1 VEPIGSSGVD
11 SERLRPWDRPTPVI
25 IQRRAR
31 ARERALAMAS
41 VVRVVVLLATDLLLL
56 FVGHASVNLARG
68 GDELARLS
76 FTSPGFVPRGTFPR
90 IEVITAII
98 LGLAIFGNYRSGPR
112 WRNVTTL
119 LAGSSLGLSLVFWS
133 RLWNGASVET
143 IIAFLLL
150 LGIVA
155 AVLSAGR
162 HVLYHAVQK
171 ISPSPIGV
179 SRAIVL
185 GSRASA
191 DQIAKSEAVSMNQ
204 RIAVVGKVITDSPLP
219 KDCLGGLSDLVWILE
234 RHSIDSILIADQLH
248 EDVLLDVLEVA
259 EKTGCTAVIANP
271 VFPFAGFVPT
281 VIKRGHIPFVRLTR
295 PSLRIPQLISKRAF
309 DIVSASALLVLLA
322 PLFIVIAIAIR
333 VTSRGPVFYK
343 HVRVGYAGKRFQMYK
358 FRSMVR
364 DAEKLR
370 ADLAERS
377 IYTDQRVFKIPDDP
391 RITSLGRFLRR
402 SSLDELPQLLNVLE
416 GDMSMVG
423 PRPPLASEVELYE
436 EHNYTRFDMKPGI
449 TGPWQVAGRN
459 VVTNFDEL
467 IAMETEYLTDWSLLK
482 DFSILL
488 KTVPAVLS
496 MKGAV

>member
-1 VEPIGSSGVD
+1 
-11 SERLRPWDRPTPVI
+11 
-25 IQRRAR
+25 
-31 ARERALAMAS
+31 M
-41 VVRVVVLLATDLLLL
+41 ATDLLLL

-68 GDELARLS
+68 GQALAGLS
-76 FTSPGFVPRGTFPR
+76 IPSGGFVPRGTFPR

-98 LGLAIFGNYRSGPR
+98 LGLTIFGNYRSGPH

-119 LAGSSLGLSLVFWS
+119 LGGSSLGLSLVFWS
-133 RLWNGASVET
+133 RLWNGASIET
-143 IIAFLLL
+143 VLAFLVL
-150 LGIVA
+150 LGVVA
-155 AVLSAGR
+155 AALTAGR
-162 HVLYHAVQK
+162 HVLFHGLQK
-171 ISPSPIGV
+171 IRPSPIGV
-179 SRAIVL
+179 SRAVVL
-185 GSRASA
+185 GSRQRAE
-191 DQIAKSEAVSMNQ
+191 QIAQSDPVRLNM
-204 RIAVVGKVITDSPLP
+204 RIAVIGQVITDLPRP
-219 KDCLGGLSDLVWILE
+219 KDSLGGLSDLVWILE
-234 RHSIDSILIADQLH
+234 RHSVDSILIAEQLD

-259 EKTGCTAVIANP
+259 ERTGCTAVMANH

-295 PSLRIPQLISKRAF
+295 PSLRIPQLISKRVF
-309 DIVSASALLVLLA
+309 DIVAASILLLLLA
-322 PLFIVIAIAIR
+322 PLFVVIAAAIR
-333 VTSRGPVFYK
+333 VSSRGPVFYK

-364 DAEKLR
+364 DAEKLK

-377 IYTDQRVFKIPDDP
+377 IYADRRVFKVLNDP
-391 RITSLGRFLRR
+391 RITRLGRFLRR
-402 SSLDELPQLLNVLE
+402 SSLDELPQLFNVLQ

-423 PRPPLASEVELYE
+423 PRPPLASEVEMYE

-449 TGPWQVAGRN
+449 TGPWQVSGRN
-459 VVTNFDEL
+459 AVTNFDEI